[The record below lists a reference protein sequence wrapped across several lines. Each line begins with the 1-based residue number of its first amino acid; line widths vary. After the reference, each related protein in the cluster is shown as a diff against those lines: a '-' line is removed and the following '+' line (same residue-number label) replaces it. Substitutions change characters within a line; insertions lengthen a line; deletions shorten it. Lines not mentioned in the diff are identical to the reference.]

1 MMKILRSATLAAI
14 LVLCMSMDNA
24 FVHGKDEG
32 ADKQELQRINRELLQ
47 KKKEISRT
55 KRKERS
61 IISELD
67 KIDRDIQSGSAE
79 LAEQQKRLRETEAAF
94 RENDQSNAE
103 TIHKL
108 AGLKHAY
115 AQRLRALYKMH
126 KSGNTGL
133 LSADSLGGALKRF
146 RYLSM
151 IAERDRT
158 VIKEYGD
165 NLERLAIRQ
174 TEITGLKQD
183 LLVRKRSIEVK
194 KASLEAQKRRKAEIL
209 TNVRKEKGLYEQT
222 VRELEESSANLW
234 AMIKRSEQEKKDKKT
249 TASAPTPGETSLSS
263 DRAKLPWPVSGQVLT
278 RFGMQ
283 RHPQFGTMVFR
294 RGIEISA
301 QVGDTVRAVSDGTA
315 AYADWYKGYGKLVIL
330 EHGNG
335 FYTLYGNLSNL
346 ETRKGDRVAKGQ
358 AIGQAGD
365 TGSMRGAKLYFEIRR
380 NGEAQDPLLWLSKNR

>member
-1 MMKILRSATLAAI
+1 MVALAAI
-14 LVLCMSMDNA
+14 LALCMDRDCAS
-24 FVHGKDEG
+24 VYGRDEG

-61 IISELD
+61 ILSDLD
-67 KIDRDIQSGSAE
+67 KIDRDIQSGTAE
-79 LAEQQKRLRETEAAF
+79 LAEQQKRLRETETAF

-103 TIHKL
+103 TSRKL
-108 AGLKHAY
+108 AGLKQTY

-133 LSADSLGGALKRF
+133 LSADNLGAALKRF

-151 IAERDRT
+151 IAEQDRML
-158 VIKEYGD
+158 IKEYGSA
-165 NLERLAIRQ
+165 LERLAVRQ
-174 TEITGLKQD
+174 TEITGLKQEI
-183 LLVRKRSIEVK
+183 LGRKRSIEVK
-194 KASLEAQKRRKAEIL
+194 KAALEAQKRKKAEIL
-209 TNVRKEKGLYEQT
+209 GNVRKEKGLYEQT

-234 AMIKRSEQEKKDKKT
+234 AMIKRAEQEKKDEKKT
-249 TASAPTPGETSLSS
+249 APAPGGSSLAT
-263 DRAKLPWPVSGQVLT
+263 DRAKLPWPVEGQVLT

-294 RGIEISA
+294 RGIEIA
-301 QVGDTVRAVSDGTA
+301 ARVGDTVRAVSDGVA
-315 AYADWYKGYGKLVIL
+315 AYADWYKGYGKLIIL

-358 AIGQAGD
+358 TIGHAGD

-380 NGEAQDPLLWLSKNR
+380 NGEAQDPLLWLSRSK

>member
-1 MMKILRSATLAAI
+1 MMKIPRAATLAAI

-24 FVHGKDEG
+24 FVYGKDEG

-103 TIHKL
+103 TVRKL

-151 IAERDRT
+151 IAERDRM

-165 NLERLAIRQ
+165 TLERLAIRQ
-174 TEITGLKQD
+174 TEIAGLKQD

-209 TNVRKEKGLYEQT
+209 ANVRKEKGLYEQT

-249 TASAPTPGETSLSS
+249 TASAPIPGETSLSS

-301 QVGDTVRAVSDGTA
+301 RIGDTVRAVSDGTA
-315 AYADWYKGYGKLVIL
+315 AYADWYKGYGNLVIL